1 MTFNRYA
8 TTLVLIITATCHKAS
23 YAASWGPFN
32 IIEAKPSEEVWINP
46 GFYSYHF
53 DLSKNLNN
61 NNIGLGAEY
70 RYSTVNSVSIGRF
83 NNSNRLISNYVT
95 WNWQPLELGLVRL
108 GAFIGAIDGYPA
120 RNGNWFLMALPVASY
135 EYKNIG
141 INLTLIP
148 PYEDLIYASL
158 TLQLKLKVF

>member
-1 MTFNRYA
+1 MTFNHFS
-8 TTLVLIITATCHKAS
+8 TTLAFIITAS
-23 YAASWGPFN
+23 SLSISSAASWEPFS
-32 IIEAKPSEEVWINP
+32 IIEPKPLAEVWINP

-61 NNIGLGAEY
+61 NNIGIGAEY
-70 RYSTVNSVSIGRF
+70 RYSTVSSIAAGRF
-83 NNSNRLISNYVT
+83 NNSNRQISNYVT
-95 WNWQPLELGLVRL
+95 WNWQPLEIGSVRL

-135 EYKNIG
+135 EHKNIG